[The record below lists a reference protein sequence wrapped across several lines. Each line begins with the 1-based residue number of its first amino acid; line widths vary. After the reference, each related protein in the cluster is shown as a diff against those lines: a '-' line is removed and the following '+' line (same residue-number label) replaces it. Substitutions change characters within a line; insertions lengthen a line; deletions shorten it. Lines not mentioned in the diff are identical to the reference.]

1 MHPLDARVVHGLLA
15 RFHDPG
21 LDLGPALPD
30 AFLDPPGMDASVGDQ
45 ALEREPA
52 HLTPHG
58 VEAGDHD
65 RVRRVVDDHVHA
77 GGGLEGADV
86 ATFTPDDPPF
96 HLVGWEGDGGH
107 RALGRV
113 LGGDALDRDGE
124 DLLRLAVGV
133 LLRLLLEIPR
143 ERRGFAAGL
152 ILEPAQQLLL
162 RLLRGEAGDLL
173 ETGPRLGLL
182 RPQPPLAGVPGL
194 LPAPPPPGPRLQ
206 APPPPPRPVPP
217 PLGLP
222 PPPPPPR

>member
-1 MHPLDARVVHGLLA
+1 MIR
-15 RFHDPG
+15 R
-21 LDLGPALPD
+21 
-30 AFLDPPGMDASVGDQ
+30 PPRST
-45 ALEREPA
+45 LFPYTTLFRS
-52 HLTPHG
+52 LTPHG

-173 ETGPRLGLL
+173 EAGPRLGLL
-182 RPQPPLAGVPGL
+182 RPQRPLAVVQGL
-194 LPAPPPPGPRLQ
+194 LPAPQLAGLRLEARQ
-206 APPPPPRPVPP
+206 LLRGLVLASLDLAPPPPHLLIPH
-217 PLGLP
+217 
-222 PPPPPPR
+222 